1 MAELAAAAVGQ
12 AAPIAPRVD
21 QGLGLDE
28 PGYQQVL
35 EAAGHAAALQQLNAG
50 AGAAAPRVVV
60 LAGGAAAT
68 APSLIEQHLIA
79 AGRQG
84 VIVVLPEAHQ
94 VCWWGWLAAT
104 TRAERGTG
112 RVPLR
117 LPRRPRRLPMRR
129 RASHPMC
136 LPPTSPAGAEEAA
149 HLQPA

>member
-12 AAPIAPRVD
+12 AAPIASRVD

-94 VCWWGWLAAT
+94 VCRCCWLAAT
-104 TRAERGTG
+104 GSRARCREGAS
-112 RVPLR
+112 PPYSPAMPPPNALR
-117 LPRRPRRLPMRR
+117 T
-129 RASHPMC
+129 SHPVC
-136 LPPTSPAGAEEAA
+136 LPPVSPAGAEEAA